1 MLTATSICITKAAM
15 NESLSAADCTDGHT
29 RLPAVNGWVRCRF
42 CDWAV
47 RVSDLPELS
56 IEDLI
61 YED

>member
-1 MLTATSICITKAAM
+1 M